1 MVAQFSPQ
9 RIAQDDVWALI
20 PRIRAHHDAEFD
32 KKGGIGRGAAR
43 VRIKFNDGTIEECL
57 KPVSRAIQT
66 PLPADEVVA
75 KFRTLTRD
83 IVEAPRLAQIED
95 CVLNLE
101 KLKDVKE
108 LISLLAAPVQP
119 IFS

>member
-1 MVAQFSPQ
+1 M
-9 RIAQDDVWALI
+9 
-20 PRIRAHHDAEFD
+20 
-32 KKGGIGRGAAR
+32 
-43 VRIKFNDGTIEECL
+43 RIKFNDGTLEECL
-57 KPVSRAIQT
+57 KPVSRAILT

-83 IVEAPRLAQIED
+83 IVVAPRLARIED

-119 IFS
+119 VFN